1 MDIENDILQNIEES
15 IIKNDISL
23 TDKYELWLFLEKNIK
38 EHNRCLAVVIFNE
51 ITENKKESMK
61 TYKSLCIFVLEQCFW
76 KTETGCMDASKLS
89 RKKIGAFITEVMEKF
104 NLKEIEK
111 AIFIQLLEIGL
122 VRLEERGMLN
132 FIPDR
137 MLSRKYIASKV
148 AISYIQNPYTKEETE
163 KFMEWAKEHPADV
176 RTQAV
181 SLWFTKGLTL
191 TDIVT
196 LTKKGCWGDSKHVGC
211 IEREGMELFRS
222 TARSQIVRRALDT
235 HPKNVQYVFSVSNS
249 DYSGWERL
257 TERGLLLKLK
267 AICKKTGIPYKPILI
282 NEAISLK

>member
-1 MDIENDILQNIEES
+1 MDIENDILQKIEKS

-38 EHNRCLAVVIFNE
+38 EHNRCLAVVIFDE
-51 ITENKKESMK
+51 IAENKKESMK
-61 TYKSLCIFVLEQCFW
+61 TYKSLCIFVLEKCFW

-89 RKKIGAFITEVMEKF
+89 SKKIGAFITEVMEKF

-122 VRLEERGMLN
+122 VRLEERGLLN

-137 MLSRKYIASKV
+137 MLSRKYIASKS

-163 KFMEWAKEHPADV
+163 KFMEWTEEHPADV
-176 RTQAV
+176 RAQAV

-222 TARSQIVRRALDT
+222 TVRSQIVRRALDT
-235 HPKNVQYVFSVSNS
+235 HPKNVQYIFAVPNS

-267 AICKKTGIPYKPILI
+267 AICKKTGIPYKAILL
-282 NEAISLK
+282 NEAIKLK